1 MVSRRGAGRRETAMS
16 LGHSHQE
23 QFTIG
28 TDLSDQAAVLTVR
41 GRLDIIA
48 VPALSALFDM
58 VVAGSFATVIV
69 DVSGLDSIT
78 SECLALMAHSA
89 ERLAALDRRFVI
101 RSPSVRIARL
111 LDVSG
116 LKDLV
121 FGDSF
126 GSNFGGL
133 SPSESQVLARHP
145 VDMGSPGQLAKLQMG
160 SEFPSEDDV
169 VDGALR
175 MVVALAQATIAAADG
190 VSVSLRRNGRLATVA
205 ASDQTILDMDT
216 YQYATGEGPCLD
228 ASIEGRAFQTQ
239 SLIDERRWPAFTPSA
254 HALGI
259 NAILSSPL
267 RASKQPV
274 GALNIYS
281 RQPSAF
287 ASDDQ
292 KLASVFAIEASIILT
307 EARVDVSAEDRAARF
322 QSALLVRETIAQA
335 QGVLMGREGISADD
349 AFTLLRTHS
358 QQTGQP
364 LFERA
369 QEIIASLR
377 RPPRDRGTGTVGDPN
392 G

>member
-1 MVSRRGAGRRETAMS
+1 
-16 LGHSHQE
+16 
-23 QFTIG
+23 
-28 TDLSDQAAVLTVR
+28 
-41 GRLDIIA
+41 
-48 VPALSALFDM
+48 
-58 VVAGSFATVIV
+58 
-69 DVSGLDSIT
+69 
-78 SECLALMAHSA
+78 
-89 ERLAALDRRFVI
+89 
-101 RSPSVRIARL
+101 
-111 LDVSG
+111 
-116 LKDLV
+116 
-121 FGDSF
+121 
-126 GSNFGGL
+126 
-133 SPSESQVLARHP
+133 
-145 VDMGSPGQLAKLQMG
+145 
-160 SEFPSEDDV
+160 
-169 VDGALR
+169 
-175 MVVALAQATIAAADG
+175 MVVALAQATIAPADG

-205 ASDQTILDMDT
+205 ATDQTILDMDT

-307 EARVDVSAEDRAARF
+307 EARVDVSAEDRATRF

-335 QGVLMGREGISADD
+335 QGVLMGREGISGDD

-358 QQTGQP
+358 QLTGQP

-377 RPPRDRGTGTVGDPN
+377 RPQRDRGTGTTGDPN

>member
-1 MVSRRGAGRRETAMS
+1 MS
-16 LGHSHQE
+16 LGDGGRD

-28 TDLSDQAAVLTVR
+28 TDLSDQAAELTVR

-58 VVAGSFATVIV
+58 VVAGAFATVVV

-89 ERLAALDRRFVI
+89 ERLAALDRRFAI
-101 RSPSVRIARL
+101 RSPSPRIARL

-121 FGDSF
+121 FGDTF

-133 SPSESQVLARHP
+133 SPSESPALPHQP
-145 VDMGSPGQLAKLQMG
+145 VEVGSHGQLAKLQMG

-190 VSVSLRRNGRLATVA
+190 VSVSLRRNGRLSTVA

-216 YQYATGEGPCLD
+216 YQYASGEGPCLD
-228 ASIEGRAFQTQ
+228 ASIEGRPFQTQ
-239 SLIDERRWPAFTPSA
+239 SLIDERRWPAFTPNA

-307 EARVDVSAEDRAARF
+307 EARVDVSAEERAARF
-322 QSALLVRETIAQA
+322 QSALLVRQTIAQA
-335 QGVLMGREGISADD
+335 QGVLMGRQGISAED
-349 AFTLLRTHS
+349 AYTQLRMHS
-358 QQTGQP
+358 QHTGQP
-364 LFERA
+364 LHERA
-369 QEIIASLR
+369 EEIIAPLR
-377 RPPRDRGTGTVGDPN
+377 RPPRDRGTGPVGDLN